1 MSTVGVDKTFDV
13 WRFAFD
19 VKYRYHNFHR
29 IQFEG
34 YLRKSEFL
42 NLLFLCINTTVSGAG
57 NPEHF
62 DSHNGQIKPK
72 RHKVYSTKIIWT

>member
-1 MSTVGVDKTFDV
+1 MSTVNKTFDAKT
-13 WRFAFD
+13 FQPLMSNIDITIFT
-19 VKYRYHNFHR
+19 

-42 NLLFLCINTTVSGAG
+42 NQLFLCFNTTVSGAG

-62 DSHNGQIKPK
+62 DSHNGQMKPK
-72 RHKVYSTKIIWT
+72 HHKVYSTKII